1 MENSM
6 EEVMKFYDYTIFA
19 YAIGGYC
26 VYHKD
31 EKYRVYYS
39 KTLWECVKYVEE
51 NLFVMAN

>member
-1 MENSM
+1 M